1 MVRNS
6 RFLLPTSLLEKLF
19 NLFFEVMGKKSSK
32 EEFMK
37 VTFDLLSPAER
48 IMIAKRVAIIFL
60 LMKKIDYNNICER
73 LKVSPSTVAKF
84 ALLMEKSEGIVP
96 TFKNIIK
103 IDKIKL
109 FLKELLNEIYKPG
122 IYGINWKSA
131 WKRKRELD
139 KEKTFGI

>member
-6 RFLLPTSLLEKLF
+6 RFLLQKDLLDKLF

-37 VTFDLLSPAER
+37 VVFDLLSPAER
-48 IMIAKRVAIIFL
+48 IMVAKRVAIIFL
-60 LMKKIDYNNICER
+60 LMKKIDYYNICEK

-96 TFKNIIK
+96 TFKNIVK
-103 IDKIKL
+103 IEKVAL
-109 FLKELLNEIYKPG
+109 FLKEIFNEIYHPG
-122 IYGINWKSA
+122 LHGIDWKSA
-131 WKRKRELD
+131 RERKISLD